1 MDIMMMVQQA
11 DVERQLLSIK
21 EVAEM
26 VGFSP
31 ATIYRRLSE
40 GEFPRPTKVRK
51 KTLWKRQAIMAWI
64 DALPE
69 E

>member
-1 MDIMMMVQQA
+1 MNLMMIQQA

-26 VGFSP
+26 VGCSP

-40 GEFPRPTKVRK
+40 GEFPRPVKVGN
-51 KTLWKRQAIMAWI
+51 KTLWKRQSILDWV
-64 DALPE
+64 DELPE
-69 E
+69 Q

>member
-1 MDIMMMVQQA
+1 MNLMMIQRA

-40 GEFPRPTKVRK
+40 GEFPRPCKVGN
-51 KTLWKRQAIMAWI
+51 KTLWKRQAILDWV
-64 DALPE
+64 DELPE
-69 E
+69 Q

>member
-1 MDIMMMVQQA
+1 MNLMMIQRA

-40 GEFPRPTKVRK
+40 GEFPRPVKVGN
-51 KTLWKRQAIMAWI
+51 KTLWKRQSILDWL
-64 DALPE
+64 DELPE
-69 E
+69 Q

>member
-1 MDIMMMVQQA
+1 MNLMMIQRA

-40 GEFPRPTKVRK
+40 GEFPRPVKVGN
-51 KTLWKRQAIMAWI
+51 KTLWKRQSILDWV
-64 DALPE
+64 DELPE
-69 E
+69 Q

>member
-1 MDIMMMVQQA
+1 MNLMMVQRA
-11 DVERQLLSIK
+11 NVERQLLSIK

-40 GEFPRPTKVRK
+40 GEFPRPVKVGN
-51 KTLWKRQAIMAWI
+51 KTLWKRQSILDWV
-64 DALPE
+64 DELPE
-69 E
+69 Q